1 MSAIDDDKKLL
12 APLLD
17 RLSNTGNHGARHSS
31 HQILKQLRESV
42 RHDLEH
48 LFNTRYRRLSP
59 RAHHPHLRASLT
71 DYGLPDISTINLSEA
86 SSRNLFCSDVEAA
99 ILTFEPRIR
108 SVKVSSEQKVNTSD
122 PTICFRIEAKL
133 HANPATET
141 IVFDSA
147 LNPVDHNIHLTEI
160 G

>member
-17 RLSNTGNHGARHSS
+17 RLSNAGNHSGQRSS
-31 HQILKQLRESV
+31 HQVLKQLRESV

-48 LFNTRYRRLSP
+48 LFNTRYRRLS
-59 RAHHPHLRASLT
+59 AHPQHPHLHASLI
-71 DYGLPDISTINLSEA
+71 DYGLPDISTINLSE
-86 SSRNLFCSDVEAA
+86 SKSRQLFCRDVETA

-108 SVKVSSEQKVNTSD
+108 SVKVSSEQGVNAND

-141 IVFDSA
+141 IIFDSA
-147 LNPVDHNIHLTEI
+147 LNPVDHNINLTEI

>member
-17 RLSNTGNHGARHSS
+17 RLSNAGHHGTRPSS
-31 HQILKQLRESV
+31 HQVLKQLRESV

-71 DYGLPDISTINLSEA
+71 DYGLPDISTINLSETG
-86 SSRNLFCSDVEAA
+86 SRKLFCRDVEEA

-108 SVKVSSEQKVNTSD
+108 SVKVSSEKSINAND

-133 HANPATET
+133 YANPATET
-141 IVFDSA
+141 IIFDSA
-147 LNPVDHNIHLTEI
+147 LNPIDHNIHLTEI

>member
-1 MSAIDDDKKLL
+1 MNAIDDDKKLL

-17 RLSNTGNHGARHSS
+17 RLSESGAHKNSA
-31 HQILKQLRESV
+31 HHILKQLRESV
-42 RHDLEH
+42 RRDLEH
-48 LFNTRYRRLSP
+48 LFNTRYRRLSAKP
-59 RAHHPHLRASLT
+59 QHPHLRASLI
-71 DYGLPDISTINLSEA
+71 DYGLPDISTINLNAAA
-86 SSRNLFCSDVEAA
+86 SRARFCRDVEAA

-108 SVKVSSEQKVNTSD
+108 SVKVSSEKNVNADD
-122 PTICFRIEAKL
+122 PSICFRIEAKL

-147 LNPVDHNIHLTEI
+147 LNPIDQNIHLTEI